1 MVPKE
6 RQADMNSREYLTE
19 VLRYYRSSFDVSLP
33 YSLGG
38 RDYEALAE
46 FHASTEKYILVRQFR
61 LWSENTDEF
70 VLFSLFEGG
79 APTLEDISALQA
91 SIREHMEPLFV
102 RGGKEKLHDENHMYT
117 YLTMALYC
125 DTMPE
130 ENVIRAVKKTRF
142 KKYYE
147 HGMSGYSEGHI
158 YLRCA
163 ENGRCWTNPDGREIK
178 RLFKL
183 VDRNLAKREK
193 AQREQEQKTGSP
205 IETGEKSPN

>member
-1 MVPKE
+1 MFMQQVEWKRGVYKHFVSLEEAKCFLFMVPKE

-147 HGMSGYSEGHI
+147 HGISGYSEGSHI
-158 YLRCA
+158 SALCGKWPLLDKSRWA
-163 ENGRCWTNPDGREIK
+163 GN
-178 RLFKL
+178 
-183 VDRNLAKREK
+183 
-193 AQREQEQKTGSP
+193 KTV
-205 IETGEKSPN
+205 I

>member
-1 MVPKE
+1 
-6 RQADMNSREYLTE
+6 MNSRGYLTE
-19 VLRYYRSSFDVSLP
+19 VLRYYRSSFDISLP

-38 RDYEALAE
+38 REYEGLAE

-70 VLFSLFEGG
+70 VLFSLFENS
-79 APTLEDISALQA
+79 APTLADIQALQEA
-91 SIREHMEPLFV
+91 MRDYMEPIFV

-117 YLTMALYC
+117 YLTMAVYC
-125 DTMPE
+125 DKMPE
-130 ENVIRAVKKTRF
+130 ESVIRAVKKTRF

-163 ENGRCWTNPDGREIK
+163 ENGGCWTNPDGREIK

-193 AQREQEQKTGSP
+193 ARKEQAEKADSP
-205 IETGEKSPN
+205 IEPEAKSLD